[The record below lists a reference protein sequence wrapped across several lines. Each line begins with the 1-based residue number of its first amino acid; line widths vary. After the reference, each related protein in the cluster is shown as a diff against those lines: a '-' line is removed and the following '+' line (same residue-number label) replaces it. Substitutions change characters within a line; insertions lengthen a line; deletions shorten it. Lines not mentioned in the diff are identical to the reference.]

1 MVKYSC
7 NWNLKRVKKRQQ
19 DKTSDG
25 QEFSVLATDPQPT
38 YPRTSASYA

>member
-7 NWNLKRVKKRQQ
+7 NWNPKRVRKRQQ

-25 QEFSVLATDPQPT
+25 QEFPVLATDPPH
-38 YPRTSASYA
+38 PRTSASYA